1 MLEKPL
7 QGLLPKFKKIIM
19 GRKFILTESQVKRL
33 FENMEKRRL
42 NEKDLNKIVKKVLQE
57 GSTWE
62 GVKGWLKGKGYNYSK
77 YLFEIDETLSEIRS
91 KIIEDS
97 KFMSKLTEIEKNLNK
112 SSADQWQKEDLS
124 ELMVEIVDTMDKTNK
139 KLEKLASKIKRMK

>member
-1 MLEKPL
+1 
-7 QGLLPKFKKIIM
+7 M